1 MTPAD
6 VTVVTGAASGMGRAC
21 AERLARQGD
30 GDVLVLVD
38 LDARVDQVTAELQ
51 RRARVTARR
60 LDLTDAD
67 AVAAL
72 AGDVGGLGTLRSLVH
87 AAGVSP
93 TMGDWRAMFRI
104 DLVATAVVL
113 EAFRPLA
120 SASTAAV
127 CFASSA
133 GHQLPEP
140 RDPALT
146 AIVEE
151 PLAPDLLDRLGAAF
165 FDEVP
170 DSGAAYSWAKRGVHL
185 LVEREA
191 PAWGEVGARVCSVS
205 PGIIDTPMGQREMAQ
220 QPMMAVMVE
229 HTPLLRQGRADEVA
243 AVVEFLLSEGA
254 SFMTG
259 CDVLVDGGVVPVIRR
274 LLASPPA

>member
-1 MTPAD
+1 
-6 VTVVTGAASGMGRAC
+6 MGRAC
-21 AERLARQGD
+21 AARLARHG
-30 GDVLVLVD
+30 GVLVLVD
-38 LDARVDQVTAELQ
+38 LDAKVDEVAGELERHAAVT
-51 RRARVTARR
+51 TRR
-60 LDLTDAD
+60 LDLTDSD
-67 AVAAL
+67 GVSAL
-72 AGDVGGLGTLRSLVH
+72 AHDVRGLGRLRWLVH

-93 TMGDWRAMFRI
+93 TMGDWKSMFRI
-104 DLVATAVVL
+104 DLLATAAL
-113 EAFRPLA
+113 LDAFLPLA

-140 RDPALT
+140 RDPGLS
-146 AIVEE
+146 AIVAD

-165 FDEVP
+165 FDAVP

-191 PAWGEVGARVCSVS
+191 PRWGAVGARLCSVS
-205 PGIIDTPMGQREMAQ
+205 PGIIDTPMGQREMSQ

-229 HTPLLRQGRADEVA
+229 HTPLLRQGRPEEVA
-243 AVVEFLLSEGA
+243 TVVEFLLSDGA

-274 LLASPPA
+274 LLASPPE

>member
-1 MTPAD
+1 MI
-6 VTVVTGAASGMGRAC
+6 VTGAASGMGRAC
-21 AERLARQGD
+21 ADRLARHG
-30 GDVLVLVD
+30 GTLVLVD
-38 LDARVDQVTAELQ
+38 LDARIEDVAREFGQHATVT
-51 RRARVTARR
+51 TRR
-60 LDLTDAD
+60 LDVTDAD

-72 AGDVGGLGTLRSLVH
+72 ARDVGDLGRLRWLVH

-104 DLVATAVVL
+104 DLVATATL
-113 EAFRPLA
+113 LDAFLPLA

-140 RDPALT
+140 RDPRLT
-146 AIVEE
+146 TIVEE
-151 PLAPDLLDRLGAAF
+151 PLAPDLLERLGAAF
-165 FDEVP
+165 FDEHP
-170 DSGAAYSWAKRGVHL
+170 DPGAAYSWAKRGVHL
-185 LVEREA
+185 LVERQA
-191 PAWGEVGARVCSVS
+191 PAWGRVGARLCSLS
-205 PGIIDTPMGQREMAQ
+205 PGIIDTPMGQREMSQ

-229 HTPLLRQGRADEVA
+229 HTPLLRQGRPDEVA
-243 AVVEFLLSEGA
+243 SVVEFLLSDGA

-274 LLASPPA
+274 LLSAPPA

>member
-1 MTPAD
+1 M
-6 VTVVTGAASGMGRAC
+6 
-21 AERLARQGD
+21 
-30 GDVLVLVD
+30 
-38 LDARVDQVTAELQ
+38 
-51 RRARVTARR
+51 
-60 LDLTDAD
+60 
-67 AVAAL
+67 
-72 AGDVGGLGTLRSLVH
+72 
-87 AAGVSP
+87 
-93 TMGDWRAMFRI
+93 
-104 DLVATAVVL
+104 
-113 EAFRPLA
+113 
-120 SASTAAV
+120 
-127 CFASSA
+127 
-133 GHQLPEP
+133 
-140 RDPALT
+140 
-146 AIVEE
+146 
-151 PLAPDLLDRLGAAF
+151 APDLLDRLGAAF
-165 FDEVP
+165 FDEQP

-229 HTPLLRQGRADEVA
+229 HTPLLRQGRPDEVA

>member
-1 MTPAD
+1 MSPSD

-21 AERLARQGD
+21 AERLARRG
-30 GDVLVLVD
+30 GVLVLVD
-38 LDARVDQVTAELQ
+38 LDTRVDEVTADLKQ
-51 RRARVTARR
+51 HATVTARR

-67 AVAAL
+67 AVTAL
-72 AGDVGGLGTLRSLVH
+72 AGDVSGLGTLRSLVH

-93 TMGDWRAMFRI
+93 TMGDWRTMFRI
-104 DLVATAVVL
+104 DLVATAVL
-113 EAFRPLA
+113 LDAFRPLA
-120 SASTAAV
+120 SDSTAAV

-133 GHQLPEP
+133 GHQLPDP
-140 RDPALT
+140 RDLELS
-146 AIVEE
+146 AIVED

-165 FDEVP
+165 FDEQP

-191 PAWGEVGARVCSVS
+191 PAWGAVGARVCSVS
-205 PGIIDTPMGQREMAQ
+205 PGIIDTPMGRREMAR

-229 HTPLLRQGRADEVA
+229 HTPLLRQGRPDEVA

-274 LLASPPA
+274 LLATPPA